1 MWLPVCFRDF
11 SPGVETWR
19 GVGNME
25 YDLGQ
30 CMISCGV
37 AMKKQDFINF
47 IGSWPVIH
55 RNETDLAIV
64 RLFSLETGRWE
75 MKVRKSWNQT
85 LLSKYAL

>member
-1 MWLPVCFRDF
+1 
-11 SPGVETWR
+11 
-19 GVGNME
+19 ME
-25 YDLGQ
+25 YGLGQ

-64 RLFSLETGRWE
+64 RLFFGKWSLGDESE
-75 MKVRKSWNQT
+75 KIQ
-85 LLSKYAL
+85 Y